1 MKKYFEYVGLIA
13 LTCFSF
19 YYTERVTKIM
29 NSKDP
34 IMVNIEEYK
43 EKANIDCK
51 EGYITSDGVVLGVN
65 GFVVDVNESYSKM
78 QGVGY
83 DESLMVFNEVV
94 CKVNLESTL
103 DNYII
108 KGNDSKN
115 SVSIFININDGSLI
129 EDIIDLADTKNIKL
143 NLIVS
148 GSVLETHKEY
158 LKEVYKNGHEI
169 IYGGVEEN
177 DLKKYIKIME
187 YYEKAP
193 RTYCINTGI
202 KDILNMC
209 KKEEI
214 NSLKTNN
221 IYTKD
226 ILLNTKNNLEKGN
239 FYVYKE
245 NKNTLKELSSTIN
258 FIEGKQLKIISIT
271 NMLK

>member
-34 IMVNIEEYK
+34 IMVSIEEYK
-43 EKANIDCK
+43 DKVSVDCK

-65 GFVVDVNESYSKM
+65 GSVVDVKESYSKM

-83 DESLMVFNEVV
+83 NEDLMVFEEVE

-129 EDIIDLADTKNIKL
+129 KEIIDIANSKDIKL

-148 GSVLETHKEY
+148 GSVLETHGEY
-158 LKEVYKNGHEI
+158 LKTVYENGHEI
-169 IYGGVEEN
+169 IYGGLEEN
-177 DLKKYIKIME
+177 DFKKYIKIMKE
-187 YYEKAP
+187 YEKNA

-202 KDILNMC
+202 KDTLNMC
-209 KKEEI
+209 KKEGI

-221 IYTKD
+221 IYSKD
-226 ILLNTKNNLEKGN
+226 IMLNTKNNLEKGN

-258 FIEGKQLKIISIT
+258 FIEGKQLKIVSIT
-271 NMLK
+271 DMLK